1 MSTRTQSAGGGKS
14 KRTGLG
20 TKLKFCYQFKIEG
33 YNYKIFYASLELTN
47 KKTDTQKMQNK
58 SKQITIKNR
67 ERNRGTKQLKD
78 KQKNNKMAM

>member
-14 KRTGLG
+14 KRTGLC

-47 KKTDTQKMQNK
+47 KKTY
-58 SKQITIKNR
+58 NR
-67 ERNRGTKQLKD
+67 YTKDAK
-78 KQKNNKMAM
+78 